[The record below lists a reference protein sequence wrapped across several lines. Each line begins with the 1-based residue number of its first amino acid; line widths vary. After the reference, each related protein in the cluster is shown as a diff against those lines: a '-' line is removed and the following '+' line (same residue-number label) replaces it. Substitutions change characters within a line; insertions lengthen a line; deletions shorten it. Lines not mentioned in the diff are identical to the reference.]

1 VSLFIGAQP
10 AQIEAAAALGAP
22 VIEIHTGSWCD
33 ALAETRI
40 SETNAEWQLIKA
52 GAALAQSLGLEVHA
66 GHGLNYAT
74 AETIAAL
81 PQIAELNIGHF
92 LIGEAVSE
100 GLGKAIGRMRAAM
113 NRGRARARA

>member
-1 VSLFIGAQP
+1 
-10 AQIEAAAALGAP
+10 
-22 VIEIHTGSWCD
+22 
-33 ALAETRI
+33 
-40 SETNAEWQLIKA
+40 
-52 GAALAQSLGLEVHA
+52 
-66 GHGLNYAT
+66 
-74 AETIAAL
+74 L